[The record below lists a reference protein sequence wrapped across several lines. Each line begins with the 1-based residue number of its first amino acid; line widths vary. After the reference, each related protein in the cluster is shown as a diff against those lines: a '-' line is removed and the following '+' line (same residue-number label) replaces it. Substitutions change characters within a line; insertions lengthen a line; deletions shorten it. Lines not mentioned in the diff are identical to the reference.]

1 MTKPRPWDRKLLR
14 NLTTILNASQDIED
28 GLRSHLPNLVKIE
41 QANTRISRALKKLLP
56 VE

>member
-1 MTKPRPWDRKLLR
+1 MDRKLLR
-14 NLTTILNASQDIED
+14 HLTTILNASQDIED

-41 QANTRISRALKKLLP
+41 QANTRICRALKKLLP